1 MHGAGGQLVLM
12 IIAIVPAAGQS
23 RRMGVQKQ
31 LLPFAGTTVI
41 GHIVDE
47 LQRSRI
53 DEVCVVAGHQADR
66 LRQALEGR
74 AVRIVVNPD
83 YERTDMLASI
93 RCGLAA
99 MPADCRAVLVA
110 LGDQPAIT
118 AELVDAMID
127 CFSSGEPGNRRA
139 GSRRPAGASALARRT
154 VPQRNPDRLRSGRP
168 ARSAGRARRRR
179 VRASGVD
186 SAVLSDMDY
195 PEDYQREL
203 ARLKEK

>member
-1 MHGAGGQLVLM
+1 M

-31 LLPFAGTTVI
+31 VLPLAGTTVI

-47 LQRSRI
+47 LQKSRI
-53 DEVCVVAGHQADR
+53 DEVCVVAGFQADH
-66 LRQALEGR
+66 LRQALGAR
-74 AVRIVVNPD
+74 NVRIVVNPD
-83 YERTDMLASI
+83 YERSDMLASI

-99 MPADCRAVLVA
+99 IPTACRGILVA

-127 CFSSGEPGNRRA
+127 CLSSGDRGIVVPVYEGRR
-139 GSRRPAGASALARRT
+139 GHPLLLDGRYRSEIRT
-154 VPQRNPDRLRSGRP
+154 RCDQVGLRGLV
-168 ARSAGRARRRR
+168 AAHADDVFELR
-179 VRASGVD
+179 VST

-203 ARLKEK
+203 ARLSQARS